1 MNSIYFWNSW
11 KKSQKIV
18 FISAIGLSALAL
30 IYFFAGWYLEDK
42 LVIQWEVDSTAE
54 TLNTPIDT
62 FVKHLFTYTVESD
75 SYLLSQTFK
84 GSSLHLHPLTSYI
97 YFGLCVAAIIIL
109 LTTFTYLDLIW
120 YGAAMLVFTLFLST
134 LKTDL
139 LGIFKIYGNQFLAGM
154 LVAYLVPSYY
164 FQAFKK
170 DTAFS
175 VRLGVF
181 TAITLVLSIIVGK
194 FSEVVTPFYYMANF
208 GIAVPIALTILFLF
222 LISFEI
228 INSFVFLTAGS
239 KNMAGKNSILN
250 FIIISALYLGNL
262 LLLLLK
268 KMLILQWDSLILNA
282 FWIFLISAIVG
293 LWGYKKRAP
302 LFYDIIPFR
311 PFGAYFYMGLAIISL
326 SVCGYAFISAN
337 DPLKESIEYA
347 IIYSHLGIGAT
358 YFLYIIYNF
367 YDLFPRN
374 IKVYDIVYQPKRLPF
389 FMVRGIGF
397 VVVLALFL
405 YSNRFAYYL
414 CLSGY
419 NNGIGDVYLH
429 EQNILLAKHY
439 YREGVINDF
448 QNHRSNYS
456 LGIIAEKENNRR
468 EAVDYFASAS
478 VKRPMAE
485 AYVNLSRIYFQENMF
500 FPALFTLQ
508 EGLQKFPENGMIQNN
523 LGLLYMNKSM
533 SDSTYFHLTHSEK
546 NLKEN
551 KSVAAGNILNFLT
564 RKGLTTEADSI
575 SSQGLFEDAIAYQT
589 NKLSILNF
597 NGKKYKSGL
606 KNNFIKDSILSLESF
621 SYLNN
626 ITLNHLKDGNKEI
639 LDQLQALSQWQGN
652 EDYKEQ
658 LTYLTALYFYY
669 NNEGVKGKE
678 ILDNIRI
685 NSSFAPTYNS
695 VLGLW
700 MMQHDLYK
708 VAIDYF
714 SQSKAELKSSN
725 ILYYAI
731 SLMETGD
738 FEGSK
743 FILTQLNTIPEKNIN
758 KITEN
763 LLQII
768 NTSSIGE
775 VKSWSD
781 EQKLQFIHYR
791 KTSLNTEQI
800 KELFNSMSRGNAKI
814 EVTADL
820 MDFYLSQNKIQE
832 ADYFFGAL
840 GVIEKENNDYQSF
853 LNRIYLKYLV
863 HKGEYE
869 ELKKQLSQVYLNKD
883 DSRLK
888 PYFSA
893 LYDETRNKTKD
904 AMLNFDKA
912 LQLNP
917 FNEQVRIAAALFYQ
931 KNNQSEKAYD
941 ILLKGIEINRYSVPL
956 IKAYALQAVRINLV
970 SYGES
975 ILEDLK
981 LYVSPS
987 EFSQFLKVF
996 QEEIKKNQDVE

>member
-1 MNSIYFWNSW
+1 MNNIYFWKSW
-11 KKSQKIV
+11 KKSQKLV
-18 FISAIGLSALAL
+18 FISAMGLSVFAS
-30 IYFFAGWYLEDK
+30 IYFFTGWYLEDK
-42 LVIQWEVDSTAE
+42 LVIQWEVDSNAE
-54 TLNTPIDT
+54 TLNTPVDT
-62 FVKHLFTYTVESD
+62 FVKHLFKYTVESD

-84 GSSLHLHPLTSYI
+84 GSNLHLYPLTSYI
-97 YFGLCVAAIIIL
+97 YFGLSVAAILLL

-139 LGIFKIYGNQFLAGM
+139 LGVFKIYGNQFLAGM
-154 LVAYLVPSYY
+154 LVIYLIPSYY

-170 DTAFS
+170 NTAFS
-175 VRLGVF
+175 IRLGVF
-181 TAITLVLSIIVGK
+181 TIITLILGIIIGK
-194 FSEVVTPFYYMANF
+194 FSDVSNPFYYMANF
-208 GIAVPIALTILFLF
+208 GIAVPIALTMLFLF

-239 KNMAGKNSILN
+239 KNMSGKNSILN

-268 KMLILQWDSLILNA
+268 KMLIIQWDSLILNA

-311 PFGAYFYMGLAIISL
+311 PFGAYFYIGLAIVSL

-374 IKVYDIVYQPKRLPF
+374 VKVYDVVYQPKRLPF

-405 YSNRFAYYL
+405 YSNRFAFYL

-456 LGIIAEKENNRR
+456 LGVIAEKENNKR
-468 EAVDYFASAS
+468 EAVDYFASAN

-508 EGLQKFPENGMIQNN
+508 EALQKFPDNGMIQNN

-533 SDSTYFHLTHSEK
+533 SDSTYFHLTQSEK

-597 NGKKYKSGL
+597 NGKKYQSGL
-606 KNNFIKDSILSLESF
+606 TKNFINDSILSLESF

-626 ITLNHLKDGNKEI
+626 ITLNHLKYGNKEI
-639 LDQLQALSQWQGN
+639 LDQIKSFAKWQGN

-658 LTYLTALYFYY
+658 LTYLSGLYYYY
-669 NNEGVKGKE
+669 NNEGLKGKE
-678 ILDNIRI
+678 ILDNIRL

-714 SQSKAELKSSN
+714 SQSKTELKSSN

-743 FILTQLNTIPEKNIN
+743 IILMQLSSVPDKNIN

-763 LLQII
+763 LLLII
-768 NTSSIGE
+768 NTSGIE
-775 VKSWSD
+775 DVKNWTD
-781 EQKLQFIHYR
+781 ELKLQFIHY
-791 KTSLNTEQI
+791 KKGSLTTEQI
-800 KELFNSMSRGNAKI
+800 KELFKSMSRGNAKI

-820 MDFYLSQNKIQE
+820 MEFYLSQNKIQE

-840 GVIEKENNDYQSF
+840 GVIEKQENDAQSL
-853 LNRIYLKYLV
+853 LNRTYLKYLA

-869 ELKKQLSQVYLNKD
+869 ELNKQISKVYLNER
-883 DSRLK
+883 DSKLK
-888 PYFSA
+888 PFFSA
-893 LYDETRNKTKD
+893 LYDEAKNNTKD
-904 AMLNFDKA
+904 AMLNFNKA

-917 FNEQVRIAAALFYQ
+917 FNEEVRIAAALFYQ

-941 ILLKGIEINRYSVPL
+941 ILLKGIEINKYSVPL

-987 EFSQFLKVF
+987 EFSQFTKAF
-996 QEEIKKNQDVE
+996 QEEVKKNQDAE